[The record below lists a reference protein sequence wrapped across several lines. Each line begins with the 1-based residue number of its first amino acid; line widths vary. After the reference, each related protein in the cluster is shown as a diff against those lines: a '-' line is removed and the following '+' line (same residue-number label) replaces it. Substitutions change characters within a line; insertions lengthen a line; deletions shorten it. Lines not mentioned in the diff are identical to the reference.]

1 MFGLGR
7 FTADGV
13 SVYGT
18 NTFIEELASDR
29 LEGEARVTLF
39 VESLDLVEGTYK
51 VDRRC

>member
-1 MFGLGR
+1 VFGLGR